1 MNEVRTL
8 LEQFWIA
15 RETDKETYFRVK
27 REVPRFRKFIQEQ
40 LGWRLIQNEKLLKL
54 EKIPAH
60 AESFMGIT
68 EFQELRDY
76 CILCVVLIFLEDKE
90 EQEQFLLSE
99 LPELFAE
106 YWHITADAVI
116 RVNND
121 KGLEPGS
128 KHTGKAHMQHR
139 IPYTGYNGDYGVE
152 ISECEKELTV
162 E

>member
-99 LPELFAE
+99 LVDFISLHLKRSMEVDWNSFSQRKSLVRALQFAE
-106 YWHITADAVI
+106 G
-116 RVNND
+116 
-121 KGLEPGS
+121 KGMIYE
-128 KHTGKAHMQHR
+128 
-139 IPYTGYNGDYGVE
+139 
-152 ISECEKELTV
+152 
-162 E
+162 